1 MAVIT
6 DVNNTYVRVKE
17 SDRNIFYIKKADVS
31 KAFLKDSY
39 ISVIGNRGE
48 EVYKIFWELVDVYDE
63 ETSSYVVHNSDTLT
77 TEEDTL
83 VAVHNAFFFRDG
95 VGIDLEQLSNIE
107 GQSADGYILV
117 YDAEIQKWTPQPVM
131 FNTDEAADLSSN
143 VSGLS
148 RGRLQLAI
156 AIDSETGIQYRQL
169 LFNDVSGVQHT
180 VPLPSDLTETGQQ
193 ENLTVVCRNT
203 DTGTIDSGMP
213 VHFTGTQG
221 SKNVE
226 FIYADAADPDRMPA
240 HGILSA
246 QTAPNDSNGVVVFG
260 TVAPL
265 NTENIEVD
273 LNKYPGLEEGM
284 TIYVKPGGGMT
295 TTRPTSASHFVQNMG
310 QRESVD
316 PSNGKILVTGPG
328 RSNDIPNLANKNVF
342 IGNEA
347 GPYEARQLNTDDIS
361 QQANATNKFFSDTLA
376 RAAIKAAENSNI
388 TYDQGTGAI
397 GIDDSS
403 YLTSIDPV
411 DVQNALTAGD
421 GISLNAGTISID
433 LVGPLLQINEDG
445 ALTIADLNTIN
456 VSTFVNDVGYITLD
470 DLPDFEQQTFTQDIV
485 ANMPTISGVVK
496 TFGKYK
502 NGDTIPAVGITPAQ
516 LIINALID
524 AINPNPNISSVS
536 QPDFGQKTGTIT
548 VTFNFGIQNNGSDG
562 TAILQYKFG
571 TSGTYTTVATYT
583 ETDVFYGAGNK
594 TFSYSFSETFN
605 ESNRYYFKLIVTENN
620 PSLSAQSDERYS
632 TPSGYNAPLIDELEN
647 NQVNTGVSSGTTDT
661 FREVGDVDTQFVYDV
676 RRDEAIVGLYYSVI
690 QYKNGNTWTTI
701 SGSQYDGIDD
711 LGNGSTETA
720 ITFNF
725 NGSVNATITD
735 VSSDTS
741 QEFRVNVVSDEIP
754 DQGGRKY
761 TQEEF
766 SPINFTHAYV
776 ICAGPYYTEQPTAAQ
791 IQAVF
796 DTRTPTTNSFSEY
809 RIKSGSYPSNIG
821 TTEGIIEQSGNSLY
835 IIYPGTTPVSNIILN
850 DSLSVTGA
858 FLAGTWGVYELV
870 NQFGITSEY
879 TVYMSG
885 PNAWGGTGAADTLT
899 IS

>member
-156 AIDSETGIQYRQL
+156 ATDTETGIQYRQL

-180 VPLPSDLTETGQQ
+180 IPLPSDLTETGQQ
-193 ENLTVVCRNT
+193 ESLTVVCRNA
-203 DTGTIDSGMP
+203 DTVTIGAGMP

-221 SKNVE
+221 VNSIE
-226 FIYADAADPDRMPA
+226 FIYADANDPDRMPA
-240 HGILSA
+240 HGILST
-246 QTAPNDSNGVVVFG
+246 QTTQNGSNGVVVFG
-260 TVAPL
+260 TVDSL
-265 NTENIEVD
+265 NTEAIEVD
-273 LNKYPGLEEGM
+273 PNKYPDGLEEGM
-284 TIYVKPGGGMT
+284 TVYVRPGGGMT
-295 TTRPTSASHFVQNMG
+295 TTRPTSASHFVQNIG
-310 QRESVD
+310 QIESVNS
-316 PSNGKILVTGPG
+316 SNGKVLVTGPG

-342 IGNEA
+342 IGNA
-347 GPYEARQLNTDDIS
+347 TGPYEARQLNTDDIS
-361 QQANATNKFFSDTLA
+361 QQANATNKFFSDALA
-376 RAAIKAAENSNI
+376 RAAIKAAQNSNI
-388 TYDQGTGAI
+388 TYNQGTGAI

-403 YLTSIDPV
+403 YLTSIDPA

-433 LVGPLLQINEDG
+433 LVGPLLQINEAG
-445 ALTIADLNTIN
+445 ALTIADLNTID
-456 VSTFVNDVGYITLD
+456 VSTFNNDAGYLTASDLD
-470 DLPDFEQQTFTQDIV
+470 SFGAQVFESDIV
-485 ANMPTISGVVK
+485 ANMPTIAGVVK

-502 NGDTIPAVGITPAQ
+502 NGDTIPAAGRTPLEVIT
-516 LIINALID
+516 NALQD
-524 AINPNPNISSVS
+524 AINPSPDISSVS

-562 TAILQYKFG
+562 TAILRYKFG
-571 TSGTYTTVATYT
+571 TAGTYSTVATYD
-583 ETDVFYGAGNK
+583 ETDVFYGADNK

-605 ESNRYYFKLIVTENN
+605 ENNKYYFELIVTENN
-620 PSLSAQSDERYS
+620 VSLSAQSDERYS
-632 TPSGYNAPLIDELEN
+632 TPHGYNAPLIDELEN
-647 NQVNTGVSSGTTDT
+647 NQVNTGVASGTTNT
-661 FREVGDVDTQFVYDV
+661 FREVGDVETEFVYDV

-711 LGNGSTETA
+711 LANGSTETA

-796 DTRTPTTNSFSEY
+796 DTRTPTTNGFSEY
-809 RIKSGSYPSNIG
+809 RIRSGSYPSNIG

-835 IIYPGTTPVSNIILN
+835 IIYPGTGSISNILLDGSIPVLGTFQN
-850 DSLSVTGA
+850 WGTYSLQ
-858 FLAGTWGVYELV
+858 
-870 NQFGITSEY
+870 NQFGITSQY

-885 PNAWGGTGAADTLT
+885 PSAFGANGAQTLT

>member
-156 AIDSETGIQYRQL
+156 ATDTETNISYRQL

-180 VPLPSDLTETGQQ
+180 IPLPSDLTDTGQQ
-193 ENLTVVCRNT
+193 ENITVVCRNA
-203 DTGTIDSGMP
+203 DVATIEAGMP

-221 SKNVE
+221 TKNVE
-226 FIYADAADPDRMPA
+226 FIYADASDPNRMPA
-240 HGILSA
+240 HGILSTA
-246 QTAPNDSNGVVVFG
+246 TAPNGSNGVVVFG

-265 NTENIEVD
+265 NTTGIDYDVNQ
-273 LNKYPGLEEGM
+273 YPDGLEEGM

-295 TTRPTSASHFVQNMG
+295 VTRPTSPSHLVQNMG
-310 QRESVD
+310 QIESVD
-316 PSNGKILVTGPG
+316 SSNGKVLVTGPG

-342 IGNEA
+342 IGN
-347 GPYEARQLNTDDIS
+347 GTDPYEARQLNTDDIS
-361 QQANATNKFFSDTLA
+361 QEAGATNKFFSDTLA
-376 RAAIKAAENSNI
+376 RAAIKAAQNSNI
-388 TYDQGTGAI
+388 TYDQSTGAI

-403 YLTSIDPV
+403 YLTSVDPA
-411 DVQNALTAGD
+411 DVQNALSAGG

-433 LVGPLLQINEDG
+433 LVGPLLQINEAG
-445 ALTIADLNTIN
+445 ALEIANLNTID
-456 VSTFVNDVGYITLD
+456 VSTFNNDAGYITVD
-470 DLPDFEQQTFTQDIV
+470 DIPTFEQQVFTEDIV

-502 NGDTIPAVGITPAQ
+502 NGDTIPAAGITPAQ

-562 TAILQYKFG
+562 TAVLQYKFG
-571 TSGTYTTVATYT
+571 QAGTYTTVATYT
-583 ETDVFYGAGNK
+583 AADVFYGANNK
-594 TFSYSFSETFN
+594 TFSHSFSETFN
-605 ESNRYYFKLIVTENN
+605 ENNRYYFKLIVTENN
-620 PSLSAQSDERYS
+620 PSLSSQSDEEYS
-632 TPSGYNAPLIDELEN
+632 TPQGYNAPLISGLEN
-647 NQVNTGVSSGTTDT
+647 NQVNTGVASGTTDT
-661 FREVGDVDTQFVYDV
+661 FREVGDVNTQFVYNV
-676 RRDEAIVGLYYSVI
+676 RRDEAIVGLYQSII
-690 QYKNGNTWTTI
+690 QYKDGSTWTTI
-701 SGSQYDGIDD
+701 SGSQYTGIDD
-711 LGNGSTETA
+711 LGNGSTESG

-725 NGSVNATITD
+725 DGSVDATITD

-741 QEFRVNVVSDEIP
+741 QEFRVNVVSDVIP

-776 ICAGPYYTEQPTAAQ
+776 ICAGPYYTEQPTTAQ

-796 DTRTPTTNSFSEY
+796 DIRTPTTNAFSEY

-821 TTEGIIEQSGNSLY
+821 TTAGIIEQSGNSLY
-835 IIYPGTTPVSNIILN
+835 IIYPGTGSISNILLDGSIPVLGTFQAWGTY
-850 DSLSVTGA
+850 SL
-858 FLAGTWGVYELV
+858 E
-870 NQFGITSEY
+870 NQFGITSQY

-885 PNAWGGTGAADTLT
+885 PSAFGANGAQTLT